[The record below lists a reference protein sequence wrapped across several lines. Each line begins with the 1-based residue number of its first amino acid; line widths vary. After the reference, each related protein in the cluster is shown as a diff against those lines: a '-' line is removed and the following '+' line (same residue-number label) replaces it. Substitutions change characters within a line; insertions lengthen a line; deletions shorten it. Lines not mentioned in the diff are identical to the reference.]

1 MVSLGTQQ
9 HTLIP
14 IEIPNRHILLHVSK
28 VSKKINKKPP
38 KLLMFPNR
46 FHSLGFYVPKDPLK
60 VTIFC
65 KWASFDGG
73 TI

>member
-1 MVSLGTQQ
+1 
-9 HTLIP
+9 
-14 IEIPNRHILLHVSK
+14 
-28 VSKKINKKPP
+28 
-38 KLLMFPNR
+38 MFPNR

-73 TI
+73 TIWGCEDTDKKILAFEKSCEGASKQKVEPTKQSGM